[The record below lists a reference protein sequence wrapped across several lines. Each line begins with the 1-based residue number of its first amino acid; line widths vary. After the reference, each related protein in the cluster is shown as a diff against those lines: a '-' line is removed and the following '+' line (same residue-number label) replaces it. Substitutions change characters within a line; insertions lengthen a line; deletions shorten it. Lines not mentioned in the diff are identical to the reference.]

1 MPKLIKDGELIENNW
16 QLIDKE
22 ADLEEISF
30 KGDDK
35 YIVPLTLWLENKEFL
50 SQQQTNIGIWFDS
63 DESPSSLEED
73 ANSFP
78 VIALNFPV
86 FRDGRSFSHAAI
98 LRQQLNFTGDLRAMG
113 DVQRDQLS
121 YMLSCGFSSFLVPEG
136 ADEALLLTG
145 FHDFSENYQS
155 TVANPT
161 PLFRKRLSNSQS

>member
-1 MPKLIKDGELIENNW
+1 MPKLIKDGELIDNSW

-22 ADLEEISF
+22 AGLEEINS
-30 KGDDK
+30 DDDNK
-35 YIVPLTLWLENKEFL
+35 YLVPLTIWLGNKEFL
-50 SQQQTNIGIWFDS
+50 SQQKGNIGIWFDS
-63 DESPSSLEED
+63 DESPLLLKED
-73 ANSFP
+73 ANTFP

-86 FRDGRSFSHAAI
+86 FRDGRSYSNAAI
-98 LRQQLNFTGDLRAMG
+98 LRQQLNFTGDLRAIG

-155 TVANPT
+155 TVAKPT
-161 PLFRKRLSNSQS
+161 PLFRKR

>member
-1 MPKLIKDGELIENNW
+1 MPKLIKDGKLFDNDW
-16 QLIDKE
+16 RLIDKE
-22 ADLEEISF
+22 AGLEEINSDN
-30 KGDDK
+30 DDK
-35 YIVPLTLWLENKEFL
+35 SLVPLALWLKNKELL
-50 SQQQTNIGIWFDS
+50 SQQKDNIGIWFDS
-63 DESPSSLEED
+63 DESPLLLEED

-98 LRQQLNFTGDLRAMG
+98 LRQQLNFTGDLRAIG

-161 PLFRKRLSNSQS
+161 PLFRRR